1 MSVRTKV
8 LGLVDVMMRV
18 PPILVIDE
26 VLKISMG
33 LPTRFYPAPI
43 DPSLLTAEFTAN
55 QTPSNTK
62 ITVEAPMVFT
72 ELSNASLINSTNR
85 DNTGGDSPL
94 ERAIINAS
102 ATAATSGVL
111 SSSFGTMMN
120 ELSQDTFLSDVLS
133 ITSVKFI
140 ICLIGM

>member
-33 LPTRFYPAPI
+33 LPTRFYPAPA

-62 ITVEAPMVFT
+62 VTVSSTAFT
-72 ELSNASLINSTNR
+72 ELNNASLINSTSG
-85 DNTGGDSPL
+85 DNAGGDSPL

-111 SSSFGTMMN
+111 SSSFGHMMN

-140 ICLIGM
+140 VCLIGM